1 MREREGRSE
10 PARKKKTISIK
21 VCYWTLEYIA
31 LYYIIDEENAKTP
44 CHFNFKT
51 LFFILILLLF
61 VVKWILHRTNNTYLF
76 HYGIF
81 DDCRFDVRAFFI
93 LARYFLSTT
102 IWILLFLLFFLRS
115 VLLFAFLCVVSVVRL
130 RWWHKMRRNGQL
142 KGIDANEYDR
152 IENGSFEIFT
162 FRESI

>member
-1 MREREGRSE
+1 MASEPVRDKRRSQALEMKISKKWEKEREGASRHE
-10 PARKKKTISIK
+10 KKKQSPSKCVIGH
-21 VCYWTLEYIA
+21 YIA
-31 LYYIIDEENAKTP
+31 LYYIMDEENAKTP

-102 IWILLFLLFFLRS
+102 IWILLFLFFSFALFFCS
-115 VLLFAFLCVVSVVRL
+115 LFYVWFPLCAFVD
-130 RWWHKMRRNGQL
+130 
-142 KGIDANEYDR
+142 GIKCAETGNW
-152 IENGSFEIFT
+152 
-162 FRESI
+162 RE